1 MVYRA
6 DRQDPGCPG
15 KTGILQHT
23 IIIFTG
29 DHGDGLPRSK
39 RTVYESG
46 VKVPLNNLADDPKYQ
61 AVRNELRST
70 LDNWMQDI
78 RDLGFTP

>member
-1 MVYRA
+1 
-6 DRQDPGCPG
+6 
-15 KTGILQHT
+15 
-23 IIIFTG
+23 
-29 DHGDGLPRSK
+29 
-39 RTVYESG
+39 VYESG
-46 VKVPLNNLADDPKYQ
+46 VKVSLNNLADDPKYQ